1 MRLDRGVQNSCV
13 NLNQRPFLPYHFE
26 LEFRVNVIAMGRF
39 SRIVELEDRI
49 EPPANLLLSEV
60 ASASVICA
68 SKWYDLNH
76 STRKFENYIEN
87 YQ

>member
-39 SRIVELEDRI
+39 SRIVELEDWI
-49 EPPANLLLSEV
+49 VPPANLLL
-60 ASASVICA
+60 
-68 SKWYDLNH
+68 Y
-76 STRKFENYIEN
+76 
-87 YQ
+87 